1 MFYACEDQE
10 LNLITLTIRQQQDL
24 SKKLQECQ
32 SLLGEVE
39 PLVSG
44 RTSKRIKD
52 VLVSVLIFNAYS

>member
-1 MFYACEDQE
+1 MVTRRQE
-10 LNLITLTIRQQQDL
+10 EL

-44 RTSKRIKD
+44 RTAKR
-52 VLVSVLIFNAYS
+52 VRELLVGEPSSWDCN